1 MRGGALNINLKEA
14 MLMQTI
20 AIPRIIIAG
29 TNSGVG
35 KTTIV
40 TGLLAALT
48 SRGFKTQSYKVGPD
62 YIDPGY
68 HKLASGQSAHNLDT
82 WLVPEDKLA
91 AIFARTATGK
101 DIAIIEGV
109 MGLYDGGRHGVSS
122 TAAISKLLNA
132 PVILVV
138 DARSM
143 GESAAAIVLGFKMY
157 DPDVKIAGVI
167 INRLG
172 SDTHREMVV
181 QAIEKLGVP
190 VIGALRRNPDLAM
203 PERHLGLTPV
213 TENEALD
220 VVAAMGHQMEAEISI
235 EKLVAIANAA
245 PALQLAAPVYAPAAA
260 GRVRIGVAHD
270 EVFSFYYPESLQV
283 LAEAGAELIHFSPLH
298 DDKLPAMDGMILG
311 GGFPEMFVERLQEN
325 QTMRQDIF
333 RACKNGMPVYAE
345 CGGLMYLSESI
356 TDFSGNTYQ
365 MAGVVPAVCS
375 MQKKLETVGYVEVTA
390 LSDNVLC
397 SCGDK
402 LKGHEFHFST
412 MTPQKAD
419 DFPWAF
425 QFTKVRNGVTYSGG
439 FACDNVLASYLHMHF
454 VGNARAAEHFV
465 EQCRQYR
472 NL

>member
-1 MRGGALNINLKEA
+1 
-14 MLMQTI
+14 MQSVT
-20 AIPRIIIAG
+20 IPRIIIAG

-48 SRGFKTQSYKVGPD
+48 SQGLRTQSYKVGPD

-68 HKLASGQSAHNLDT
+68 HKLASGQDAHNLDT

-109 MGLYDGGRHGVSS
+109 MGLYDGGRRGVSS
-122 TAAISKLLNA
+122 TAAVAKLLDA

-143 GESAAAIVLGFKMY
+143 GESAAAIVLGFKLY
-157 DPDVKIAGVI
+157 DPDVKLAGVI

-172 SDTHREMVV
+172 SDTHRDMIV
-181 QAIEKLGVP
+181 QAVEKLGVP
-190 VIGALRRNPDLAM
+190 VIGTLRRNQELAM

-220 VVAAMGHQMEAEISI
+220 AVAAMGRQMAAEISI
-235 EKLVAIANAA
+235 EKLLAIANAA
-245 PALQLAAPVYAPAAA
+245 PALPVAAPACVPAGD

-270 EVFSFYYPESLQV
+270 AVFSFYYPESLQV
-283 LAEAGAELIHFSPLH
+283 LAEAGAELIYFSPLH
-298 DDKLPAMDGMILG
+298 DTELPAMEGMILG
-311 GGFPEMFVERLQEN
+311 GGFPEMFVEVLEKN
-325 QTMRQDIF
+325 TAMRQAVYE
-333 RACKNGMPVYAE
+333 ACKNGMPVYAE

-356 TDFSGNTYQ
+356 TDFNGTAYQ

-375 MQKKLETVGYVEVTA
+375 MQQKLETVGYVEVTA
-390 LSDNVLC
+390 LSDNILC

-412 MTPQKAD
+412 MTPRQNEE
-419 DFPWAF
+419 FPWAF
-425 QFTKVRNGVTYSGG
+425 QFTKVRNGMTHLGG
-439 FACDNVLASYLHMHF
+439 FVHNNVLASYLHMHF
-454 VGNARAAEHFV
+454 AGNGKAAERFV
-465 EQCRQYR
+465 AQCRQYGD
-472 NL
+472 LQKQEGVL